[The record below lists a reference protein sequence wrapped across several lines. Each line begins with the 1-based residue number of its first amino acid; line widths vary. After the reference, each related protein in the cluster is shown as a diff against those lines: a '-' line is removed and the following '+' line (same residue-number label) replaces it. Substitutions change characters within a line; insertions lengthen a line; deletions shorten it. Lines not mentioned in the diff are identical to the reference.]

1 MPAAGAVVAGALPVA
16 CTASSTATPAGRS
29 ALQAWSGVVPV
40 PDASAGLVIQVL
52 SPLAGLVLRQ
62 ASRQNFSNSATTLP
76 GAGTYP
82 VGFCVQNSGGGQPL
96 SNNDY
101 VNGWA
106 MVTN

>member
-1 MPAAGAVVAGALPVA
+1 MPAAGAAVAGALPVA

-62 ASRQNFSNSATTLP
+62 ASLQNFSNSATTLP
-76 GAGTYP
+76 GACIYT
-82 VGFCVQNSGGGQPL
+82 VGFCVQNSGDGQRPRK
-96 SNNDY
+96 NDY
-101 VNGWA
+101 ANDWA